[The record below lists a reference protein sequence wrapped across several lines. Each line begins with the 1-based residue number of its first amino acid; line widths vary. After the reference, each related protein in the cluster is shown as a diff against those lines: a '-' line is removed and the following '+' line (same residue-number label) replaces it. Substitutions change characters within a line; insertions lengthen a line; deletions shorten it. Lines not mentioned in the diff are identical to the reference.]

1 MVHTEILPDSGYRKT
16 RTSIH
21 RDSVRY
27 WQKQSRDAGVYSF
40 NTPSQNEAFSRS
52 DKKSGELLVRAER
65 PVVVPGGG
73 VYLSRAFE
81 ELRIFA
87 ETFATPILTSAGG
100 KGSIPEDHPLSAGCI
115 GMYRTQVGKRIW
127 EEADLVIG
135 IGTRFEEIESG
146 AWEWFPKNAKLI
158 QVDIDPT
165 EIGRNWIPDVAIVG
179 DAKLPELESF

>member
-1 MVHTEILPDSGYRKT
+1 
-16 RTSIH
+16 
-21 RDSVRY
+21 
-27 WQKQSRDAGVYSF
+27 
-40 NTPSQNEAFSRS
+40 
-52 DKKSGELLVRAER
+52 
-65 PVVVPGGG
+65 
-73 VYLSRAFE
+73 
-81 ELRIFA
+81 
-87 ETFATPILTSAGG
+87 
-100 KGSIPEDHPLSAGCI
+100 
-115 GMYRTQVGKRIW
+115 MYRTQVGKRIW